1 MQRYDKKIAAGV
13 VALLLT
19 AVLFWTLGRH
29 SVIPN
34 AESGLPDSLVTAM
47 VEDAQPQGKDVQ
59 ERRRGDIRPRV
70 RYRPA
75 PSRPTQIAGITVP
88 SGTPMSITV
97 HQDLSSKS
105 SVGQSW
111 SGAVAEPVYA
121 NGRIAIPAGST
132 VSGTV
137 SVADPAQRGDRA
149 KLRLALSRVEVN
161 GRSYSL
167 SGRSELLTAG
177 SPRARNVGAIAGG
190 TAAGALLGKAIGGST
205 KSTVVGGVVGGAAAT
220 AAVAASKGYQ
230 VGVDAGD
237 ELSFTTT
244 RSVTLRG

>member
-13 VALLLT
+13 AALLLT

-29 SVIPN
+29 SVIPYV
-34 AESGLPDSLVTAM
+34 AAM
-47 VEDAQPQGKDVQ
+47 VENAQPGEKDLQGKDV
-59 ERRRGDIRPRV
+59 EESRRGDISPRV

-75 PSRPTQIAGITVP
+75 PSRPTRIGGVTVP
-88 SGTPMSITV
+88 SGTPMTITV

-105 SVGQSW
+105 AVGESW
-111 SGAVAEPVYA
+111 SGTVAEPVYV
-121 NGRIAIPAGST
+121 NGRVAIPAGST
-132 VSGTV
+132 VNGTV
-137 SVADPAQRGDRA
+137 SVAEPAQRGERA
-149 KLRLALSRVEVN
+149 KLRLALSRVSLN

-167 SGRSELLTAG
+167 SGSSELLVAG

-190 TAAGALLGKAIGGST
+190 TAAGALLGKAVGGST
-205 KSTVVGGVVGGAAAT
+205 KSTVVGGVVGGAAAG

-244 RSVTLRG
+244 RSVTL